1 MRILMMSD
9 SLIKGGRERR
19 LIELL
24 KGLTPLTDYTV
35 DLVLLSER
43 VDYKEVFDLDV
54 NIRMMPRKF
63 KQDPSLFPR
72 FFSLC
77 KELKPDL
84 IHCWGS
90 LSSVIGLPAAKT
102 LGIKFINATIADAPK
117 NTGLLHKKYM
127 RSRLT
132 FPFSDAVVGNSFAG
146 LKAYDAPEAK
156 SYCMHNGF
164 DFNRISNLESEQS
177 VRERLDVW
185 TPHIIGM
192 VGAFADRKDYHT
204 YIQAALEIVQ
214 SREDVTFLAIGG
226 GKNLETIKSM
236 VAPEWQE
243 RIRFTG
249 QLDGVESVAAQF
261 SVGVLCTNQ
270 EKHGEG
276 ISNSILEYMA
286 LGKPVVATDGG
297 GTSEIVVNG
306 ETGFTVPAKDVSALR
321 EKLEYLLDNPEAAR
335 QMGNAGHD
343 RVREHFNLDN
353 MVEKYIDL
361 YHRVMGS
368 AVPAH

>member
-1 MRILMMSD
+1 MMSD
-9 SLIKGGRERR
+9 SMIKGGRERR

-24 KGLTPLTDYTV
+24 KGLTPLPEYQI
-35 DLVLLSER
+35 DLILLSER
-43 VDYKEVFDLDV
+43 IDYKEVHDLDV
-54 NIRMMPRKF
+54 NIRVLPRKF
-63 KQDPSLFPR
+63 KQDPSLFAR

-90 LSSVIGLPAAKT
+90 LSSVIGLPTAKA

-132 FPFSDAVVGNSFAG
+132 FPFSDAVVGNSHAG

-164 DFNRISNLESEQS
+164 DFRRIDNLESEDS
-177 VRERLDVW
+177 VRNRLDVW
-185 TPHIIGM
+185 TPYIIGM
-192 VGAFADRKDYHT
+192 VGAFEDRKDYHT
-204 YIQAALEIVQ
+204 YVQAALEIVQ
-214 SREDVTFLAIGG
+214 KRQDVTFLAIGG
-226 GKNLETIKSM
+226 GKNLEAIKALVPS
-236 VAPEWQE
+236 EWQQS
-243 RIRFTG
+243 IRFTG

-261 SVGVLCTNQ
+261 AVGVLCTNQ

-297 GTSEIVVNG
+297 GTSEIVVNE
-306 ETGFTVPAKDVSALR
+306 ETGFTVPARDVHALR
-321 EKLEYLLDNPEAAR
+321 EKLEYLLDQPEVAHNMGAA
-335 QMGNAGHD
+335 GNA
-343 RVREHFNLDN
+343 RVQAHFNLDN

-361 YHRVMGS
+361 YHNVLGA
-368 AVPAH
+368 AVPTH